1 MVVGLI
7 RGPTVPAA
15 RPAELPTAATRRE
28 PVIQESRAELV
39 ELLGQLRD
47 ADGWVERGRAFA
59 SGASTLSGLSAD
71 ERRELAI
78 DVSEVAAPQLRS
90 ELEAADF
97 EGEPV
102 AEALNT
108 LRELDADDLDVVIE
122 AIEAGTGEQQA
133 QAAGAP
139 GGSAEAETSRE
150 TTVTTEEE
158 ADTTDERAD
167 ATHERAD
174 ATHEGTDATHAETEG
189 AREEPD
195 ATAVPTGGD
204 RSATTREDPFGGA
217 APRQPTTGSRPAEDA
232 TPGRQVTKSA
242 EETESPDLAARVRR
256 ADKPAACLGVI
267 SASLVEARQ
276 LSTAELV
283 AAVEAVPDGW
293 ARRRAL
299 ERLVAGG
306 AVDGQAA
313 AELVATLGGDAD
325 RRWVAATMTEA
336 ALLEAAD
343 LDGLIGPRA
352 AGRLAQRYGNAHG
365 LAERARHA
373 TRGAPAD
380 SEVPA

>member
-90 ELEAADF
+90 ELEVADF

-122 AIEAGTGEQQA
+122 AIEAGSGEQQA

-150 TTVTTEEE
+150 TTVTTDEE
-158 ADTTDERAD
+158 ADTTHERGDGPHEDAD
-167 ATHERAD
+167 ATPGEAREKAD
-174 ATHEGTDATHAETEG
+174 GDH
-189 AREEPD
+189 EEPD
-195 ATAVPTGGD
+195 ATAAPTGDEG
-204 RSATTREDPFGGA
+204 SATTREDPFGGA
-217 APRQPTTGSRPAEDA
+217 APPQPTTRSRPTEEAIPE
-232 TPGRQVTKSA
+232 RRVTRSA
-242 EETESPDLAARVRR
+242 EETESPDLAARIRQAER
-256 ADKPAACLGVI
+256 PGACLGAL
-267 SASLVEARQ
+267 SASLAEARQ

-352 AGRLAQRYGNAHG
+352 AGRLAQRYANANG
-365 LAERARHA
+365 PAERARHA